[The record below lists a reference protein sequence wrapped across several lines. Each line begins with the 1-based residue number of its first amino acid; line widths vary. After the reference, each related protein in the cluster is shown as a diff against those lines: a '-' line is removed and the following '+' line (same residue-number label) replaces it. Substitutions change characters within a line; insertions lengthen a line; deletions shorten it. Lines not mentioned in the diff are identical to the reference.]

1 MHAHFGRQAAE
12 HVRARGAGV
21 TAPPERPPPDR
32 TTPTPSLGVPFLPL
46 RSLEVAGGRF
56 VGRTRLA
63 LGALYWLGWL
73 ALSRRA
79 AVSSGVAREVETL
92 GLGALRLVVSAS
104 VLVGLIATFQVAYQL
119 KAFGAQVL
127 SAQTIGW
134 FTARELGP
142 LVAALLIV
150 ARSASAIAG
159 EFASMSANGEID
171 ALRAMGLDPVK
182 YLVAPKLAALL
193 IVLPAVTVFA
203 IFFIAVGVLIGNLM
217 LGVTA
222 NHVLADLR
230 GSLHIRDILV
240 GVGKSMVFGLVLGV
254 IAADEGLSIERRV
267 SAIGEAAT
275 RSVMFCM
282 ISILTVDTFVNAVFY
297 FIPTLV

>member
-1 MHAHFGRQAAE
+1 MFVGIASQASSPLLVHASM
-12 HVRARGAGV
+12 
-21 TAPPERPPPDR
+21 TAPPERPTPP
-32 TTPTPSLGVPFLPL
+32 TQTPGFGVPFLPL

-56 VGRTRLA
+56 IGRTRLA
-63 LGALYWLGWL
+63 LGALYWVPWL

-79 AVSSGVAREVETL
+79 AVSSGVTREIEAL

-119 KAFGAQVL
+119 KLFGAQVL

-159 EFASMSANGEID
+159 EFASMSANAEID

-193 IVLPAVTVFA
+193 VVLPAMTIFS
-203 IFFIAVGVLIGNLM
+203 IFFIEVGVLLGNLL

-222 NHVLADLR
+222 NHVLADIR
-230 GSLHIRDILV
+230 GSLQVRDVLV
-240 GVGKSMVFGLVLGV
+240 GTGKAMIFGLVLGV

-282 ISILTVDTFVNAVFY
+282 ISILTVDTVVNAVFY
-297 FIPTLV
+297 FIPSLV

>member
-1 MHAHFGRQAAE
+1 M
-12 HVRARGAGV
+12 
-21 TAPPERPPPDR
+21 TAPPERPAERSTTPP
-32 TTPTPSLGVPFLPL
+32 TPTPGYGVPFLPL
-46 RSLEVAGGRF
+46 RGLEVAGGRF
-56 VGRTRLA
+56 VGRTKLA
-63 LGALYWLGWL
+63 IGALYWVPWL

-79 AVSSGVAREVETL
+79 AVSSGVTREIETL

-119 KAFGAQVL
+119 KTFGAHVL

-142 LVAALLIV
+142 LVAALLVV

-159 EFASMSANGEID
+159 EFASMSANAEID

-193 IVLPAVTVFA
+193 IVLPAMTVFA
-203 IFFIAVGVLIGNLM
+203 IFFIEVGVLIGNLL

-222 NHVLADLR
+222 NHVLADIR
-230 GSLHIRDILV
+230 GSLQIRDILV
-240 GVGKSMVFGLVLGV
+240 GTGKSMIFGLVLGV

-282 ISILTVDTFVNAVFY
+282 IAILTVDTLVNAVFY
-297 FIPTLV
+297 FIPSLV

>member
-1 MHAHFGRQAAE
+1 M
-12 HVRARGAGV
+12 
-21 TAPPERPPPDR
+21 TAPQERPPQ
-32 TTPTPSLGVPFLPL
+32 TPAFGVPFLPL

-56 VGRTRLA
+56 VGRTKLA
-63 LGALYWLGWL
+63 LGALYWLAWL

-79 AVSSGVAREVETL
+79 AVSSGVSREVETL
-92 GLGALRLVVSAS
+92 GLGAVRLIVSAS

-119 KAFGAQVL
+119 KSFGAQVL

-134 FTARELGP
+134 FMARELGP
-142 LVAALLIV
+142 LVAALLVV

-203 IFFIAVGVLIGNLM
+203 IFFIAMGVLIGNLL

-230 GSLHIRDILV
+230 GSLHVRDILV

>member
-1 MHAHFGRQAAE
+1 M
-12 HVRARGAGV
+12 
-21 TAPPERPPPDR
+21 TAPPERPA
-32 TTPTPSLGVPFLPL
+32 PTPSFGVPFLPL

-56 VGRTRLA
+56 VGRTKLA
-63 LGALYWLGWL
+63 LGALYWLAWL
-73 ALSRRA
+73 GLSRRA
-79 AVSSGVAREVETL
+79 AVSSGVSREIETL

-119 KAFGAQVL
+119 KSFGAQVL

-150 ARSASAIAG
+150 SRSASAIAG

-203 IFFIAVGVLIGNLM
+203 IFFIAVGVLIGNLL

-230 GSLHIRDILV
+230 GSLHIRDILI
-240 GVGKSMVFGLVLGV
+240 GVGKSLVFGLVLGV
-254 IAADEGLSIERRV
+254 IAADEGLRIERRV
-267 SAIGEAAT
+267 SAIGAAAT
-275 RSVMFCM
+275 RSVMFCL